1 MLYCV
6 FMIGDRPLRYGVHIT
21 ISLMLNSRV
30 WVSQPD
36 TTEPR
41 PVSAPFRLSRML
53 SSYLPLLCAYTVR
66 RMMISD

>member
-1 MLYCV
+1 MG
-6 FMIGDRPLRYGVHIT
+6 FQDGPPDRVARSTVDYV
-21 ISLMLNSRV
+21 MLNSRV